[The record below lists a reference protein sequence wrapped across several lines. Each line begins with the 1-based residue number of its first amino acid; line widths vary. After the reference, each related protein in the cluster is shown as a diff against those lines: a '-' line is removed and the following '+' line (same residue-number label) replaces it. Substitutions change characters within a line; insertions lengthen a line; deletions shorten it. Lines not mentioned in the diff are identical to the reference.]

1 MNIWNNIDT
10 DLDDFFLVG
19 HKRDIWLIIPSC
31 QQSSHLVI
39 NRVDRQSQ
47 KDFDFAFVRIFQE
60 FKVFV
65 ILHGSIG
72 YLLIFA
78 ILRGSRYYADAN
90 ARE

>member
-1 MNIWNNIDT
+1 MVND
-10 DLDDFFLVG
+10 
-19 HKRDIWLIIPSC
+19 PSC

-47 KDFDFAFVRIFQE
+47 KDFDFAFVHIFQE

-65 ILHGSIG
+65 AVVIYRPLGVLHGSIG
-72 YLLIFA
+72 YLLVFE

>member
-1 MNIWNNIDT
+1 MVN
-10 DLDDFFLVG
+10 
-19 HKRDIWLIIPSC
+19 HPSC

-47 KDFDFAFVRIFQE
+47 KDFDFAFVHIFQE

-65 ILHGSIG
+65 AVVILPLGVLHGSIG
-72 YLLIFA
+72 YLLVFE